1 MKENTAME
9 NEKEYL
15 YDYRGLDLFL
25 ENFVDAPELKRHLDE
40 LLLILVTHM
49 CLVERE
55 PDCGRELLELYAVLS
70 DLRDLF
76 GNLEKKAG

>member
-1 MKENTAME
+1 MAEK
-9 NEKEYL
+9 KEYL
-15 YDYRGLDLFL
+15 YDYGGLDLFL

-55 PDCGRELLELYAVLS
+55 PDCGRELLELYAILS

-76 GNLEKKAG
+76 GNLEKKAD